1 MKNFLISFIF
11 ILGINLLS
19 SQPAMEREET
29 PVQYDAVQIKP
40 TFPGGI
46 EEFMEY
52 VMRNYQTPSDE
63 EEDVEVGVIPISIVI
78 GIDGKITK
86 VEIKSVTGYAEK
98 EIKRVLAKSPMWKP
112 GSQNGVPVPVAFKF
126 SITMK

>member
-46 EEFMEY
+46 EEFMGY

-98 EIKRVLAKSPMWKP
+98 EIKETSY
-112 GSQNGVPVPVAFKF
+112 STFTNGEVKEVREVKGQMLLW
-126 SITMK
+126 T